1 MPLRYWKGDKDFG
14 LSPET
19 SVQEK
24 ANEAAEWRGVMA
36 RWKRI
41 LARGLEDAMQLLYP
55 PRCLFCQRVLPW
67 PDRVGICTNCHPEE
81 YYLPEP
87 GCRQCGRPVS
97 RQGALCQN
105 CSLHHIQIPGKSLF
119 VYDGAVQE
127 AIHRFKYDGQK
138 AYGKV
143 FASCMAKV
151 LWPPGGEATKEPT
164 IVTPVPLHAERYHGR
179 GYNQAEVLAKEFAE
193 QTGCVMRKLLV
204 RVRNTDPQNAL
215 SATARKKNLQDAF
228 TAVEDQAVGRHII
241 VMDDIYTSGSTI
253 EACGEA
259 LRRVYP
265 DVEIRFMTIA
275 MKV

>member
-1 MPLRYWKGDKDFG
+1 
-14 LSPET
+14 
-19 SVQEK
+19 
-24 ANEAAEWRGVMA
+24 MA

-41 LARGLEDAMQLLYP
+41 LARGMEDAMQLLYP
-55 PRCLFCQRVLPW
+55 PRCLFCQRILPW
-67 PDRVGICTNCHPEE
+67 PDCVGICTDCHPEE

-105 CSLHHIQIPGKSLF
+105 CSLHHIKIPGKSLF

-143 FASCMAKV
+143 FASCLART
-151 LWPPGGEATKEPT
+151 LWPHYGKGIRES
-164 IVTPVPLHAERYHGR
+164 IVVTPVPLHSKRYHGR
-179 GYNQAEVLAKEFAE
+179 GYNQAEILAREFAE
-193 QTGCVMRKLLV
+193 QTGCEMRELLV
-204 RVRNTDPQNAL
+204 RARNTDPQNAL

-228 TAVEDQAVGRHII
+228 EPIENHDVGDTII

-253 EACGEA
+253 EACGEV

-265 DVEIRFMTIA
+265 GVEIRFMTIA